1 MPTPRRRTPTMPVP
15 LRVAFAVSLVTLVL
29 SLALAGSP
37 SDEPAASMADALPV
51 EEAQVEAGKAAY
63 AQHCAVCHGAQLEG
77 MAHFPTLRGAP
88 FQRRWAERTLGELY
102 TYVHDL
108 MPLGAGGSLDGE
120 TYAAVVAYL
129 LARNEVET
137 GDERFDPENADQ
149 LALPLALAG
158 WPNGE

>member
-1 MPTPRRRTPTMPVP
+1 MATPRRTPSTRTP
-15 LRVAFAVSLVTLVL
+15 LRAALALSLVTLVV

-37 SDEPAASMADALPV
+37 GDEPAAPPADALPV
-51 EEAQVEAGKAAY
+51 EGTHVEAGRAGY

-102 TYVHDL
+102 AYVHDL
-108 MPLGAGGSLDGE
+108 MPLGAGGTLDDE
-120 TYAAVVAYL
+120 TYAAIVAYL

-137 GDERFDPENADQ
+137 GDTPYDPENEEQ
-149 LALPLALAG
+149 LELPLALAG
-158 WPNGE
+158 WTAGE